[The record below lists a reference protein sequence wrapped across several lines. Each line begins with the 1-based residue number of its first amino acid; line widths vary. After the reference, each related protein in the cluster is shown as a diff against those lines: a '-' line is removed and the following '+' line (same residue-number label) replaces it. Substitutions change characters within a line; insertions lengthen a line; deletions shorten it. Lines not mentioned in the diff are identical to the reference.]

1 MGWLL
6 LESAVA
12 FLILVGIVAW
22 TMIPGRRRRPRGDER
37 DRSE

>member
-6 LESAVA
+6 FESGIA

-22 TMIPGRRRRPRGDER
+22 TMMPARKRRRGPGEDE
-37 DRSE
+37 

>member
-22 TMIPGRRRRPRGDER
+22 TMLPSRKRRRGPGE
-37 DRSE
+37 EE